1 MRSRGKL
8 SLFAALLALAAVVSD
23 GAAAATAQA
32 QSRALVRL
40 ADASTS
46 GISARADAGVGRRTF
61 VRMKVPVSEFSQA
74 NAASVRGQD
83 FWHEFGAAF
92 GVSDPEAQLSLRSNT
107 RDAAGGAHLRYDQRY
122 KGLSVFGGQLVLH
135 LDAKGAARAVNGDF
149 ARDVS
154 VSTTPAISE
163 SGAVWTA
170 TRRVPA
176 RELTAGLEA
185 EQLVFVDPLGKAHL
199 AWEATVTTQR
209 PLGIWRVF
217 VDAHTGEVLRFH
229 NDLHTARNRETHNNG
244 NDPDCPRFGAPD
256 CVLPGPL
263 ARTES
268 QPATG
273 EPDVDQTHVNTA
285 IAYDYF
291 SSTFGRDS
299 YDGAGH
305 KMTSTVNV
313 GDNYNNAFWC
323 PDDCALDYGSGSDGE
338 QMVYGDGDGVVF
350 SPLGRDPDVVV
361 HELTHAVTE
370 KTAGLDYFGQSGALN
385 ESFSDVFAAMANPAN
400 WLIGEA
406 SYTPGIS
413 GDALRNLQDPS
424 AEGQPEHMSQY
435 LNTVYDAAGVHSNSG
450 IPNHAAYLVS
460 EGAGYG
466 IGRTV
471 TQRLYYW
478 SLANCL
484 STRADFFE
492 HLLCLEDAATFA
504 ASIPDRAAARR
515 AVDRAHAAVGI
526 AYPPLVTT
534 PSGGSLPAGVAATTG
549 WEADET
555 NLPFRVE
562 LVPTALTTYTQ
573 GFEASASLPPGFSSV
588 GTPPWFVDLTP
599 PPGGAGGARAAQAGA
614 ITHNGHSELRAVLHT
629 GGLSTLSFKG
639 KIDSEEDFDFF
650 SLHINAVPIL
660 AGSGATPWFTE
671 SVDLS
676 SLGGTSNAWEFA
688 WVYEKDFTDSAGADT
703 AWLDD
708 VTLTNAA
715 GATTVINPATAI
727 GAASQVFTP
736 AATGTFRTRVTTIG
750 VAPWLA
756 EGQSLP
762 FTVTSTTPPPPPPP
776 PPPTPPPP
784 TPPPP
789 TPPPPPPPVTP
800 PPPPPVP
807 PRTPAQPAR
816 CVVPNVKGKTQAAA
830 RAALTAKKCALGK
843 VTRAYSAKVK
853 SGRVISQSKAPGAR
867 LKRGTK
873 VNVVISRGKRR

>member
-92 GVSDPEAQLSLRSNT
+92 GVSDPEAQLSLSSNT

-244 NDPDCPRFGAPD
+244 NNPDCPRFGAPD

-263 ARTES
+263 ARDEI

-305 KMTSTVNV
+305 KLTSTVNV

-323 PDDCALDYGSGSDGE
+323 PDDCALAYGSGSDGE

-370 KTAGLDYFGQSGALN
+370 KTADLDYFGQSGALN

-413 GDALRNLQDPS
+413 GDALRNMQDPS

-492 HLLCLEDAATFA
+492 HRLCLEDAATFA

-515 AVDRAHAAVGI
+515 AVDLAHAAVGI

-534 PSGGSLPAGVAATTG
+534 PSGGSLPAGVAATTS

-588 GTPPWFVDLTP
+588 GSPPWFVDLTP

-614 ITHNGHSELRAVLHT
+614 ITHRRALGAAGCPAYRRPFHALLQGEDRQR
-629 GGLSTLSFKG
+629 GGLRPLLAAHQRGSDPRGLG
-639 KIDSEEDFDFF
+639 RDPLVHRERRPQQPGRDVQCLGVRLGVREG
-650 SLHINAVPIL
+650 LHRLGGRGYGLARRRHAHERRGRDNGDQPGDGDRGGEPGVHAGRYGHVPHARDDDRGRTL
-660 AGSGATPWFTE
+660 AGRGSVLAVHGDDHNAATTYATTTYAATP
-671 SVDLS
+671 
-676 SLGGTSNAWEFA
+676 
-688 WVYEKDFTDSAGADT
+688 
-703 AWLDD
+703 
-708 VTLTNAA
+708 
-715 GATTVINPATAI
+715 
-727 GAASQVFTP
+727 TP
-736 AATGTFRTRVTTIG
+736 
-750 VAPWLA
+750 
-756 EGQSLP
+756 
-762 FTVTSTTPPPPPPP
+762 
-776 PPPTPPPP
+776 
-784 TPPPP
+784 
-789 TPPPPPPPVTP
+789 PPPPPPPVTP

-830 RAALTAKKCALGK
+830 RAVLTAKKCALGK
-843 VTRAYSAKVK
+843 VTKAYSAKVK